1 MKSPKPL
8 VGYGNVTYA
17 SVTYAT
23 VGWKINSDLMGFIRK
38 SSKDLATL
46 SDFRPIPTIY
56 LQGVV
61 LLELK
66 SLWPG

>member
-23 VGWKINSDLMGFIRK
+23 VGWGLNHQIVGFF
-38 SSKDLATL
+38 S
-46 SDFRPIPTIY
+46 
-56 LQGVV
+56 
-61 LLELK
+61 
-66 SLWPG
+66 

>member
-23 VGWKINSDLMGFIRK
+23 VGWSINPHLMGFVTQKITD
-38 SSKDLATL
+38 SEVFP
-46 SDFRPIPTIY
+46 DFR
-56 LQGVV
+56 
-61 LLELK
+61 
-66 SLWPG
+66 

>member
-23 VGWKINSDLMGFIRK
+23 VGWGVIHDLMGFLNHMSRNLGI
-38 SSKDLATL
+38 LAGFQR
-46 SDFRPIPTIY
+46 FRVFY
-56 LQGVV
+56 LRAGER
-61 LLELK
+61 LEL
-66 SLWPG
+66 